1 MMTQD
6 ELSQASQTLVTMRD
20 CLRWAESVMRREQ
33 VFLGHGTDDYWDE
46 ALSLLLHVLHLRWD
60 VDPRVLDAR
69 LLPDEVAA
77 FLGLLERRVNT
88 RMPAAYL
95 TGKAWFCG
103 LQFSVDSRVLV
114 PRSPLAELIEAQFE
128 PFTTGRQISRIL
140 DLCTGSGCIAIACA
154 HVFPHAQVD
163 ASDIS
168 PEALAVCRE
177 NVAAHQVEDQ
187 VQVLQSDGLASV
199 QGPYDVIVC
208 NPPYVGEEEMQTLP
222 QEYHHEP
229 AIALASGYDGLD
241 FLRRLLREAPGCLS
255 DDGFLVVEVGNT
267 REQVEANWPGVPFLW
282 CDFER
287 GGHGVFVL
295 TRQQLLNHREEFS
308 KT

>member
-6 ELSQASQTLVTMRD
+6 ELAQASRTLLTMRD
-20 CLRWAESVMRREQ
+20 CLRWAETVMRREQ
-33 VFLGHGTDDYWDE
+33 IFLGHGTDDYWDE
-46 ALSLLLHVLHLRWD
+46 ALGLLLHVLHLHWD

-69 LLPDEVAA
+69 LLPDEVAT

-88 RMPAAYL
+88 RTPAAYL

-103 LQFSVDSRVLV
+103 LQFAVDSRVLI
-114 PRSPLAELIEAQFE
+114 PRSPLAELIETEFE
-128 PFTTGRQISRIL
+128 PFTEGRQVNRIL

-154 HVFPHAQVD
+154 HVFPQAQVD

-168 PEALAVCRE
+168 EDALAVCRQ
-177 NVAAHQVEDQ
+177 NVAAYQIEDR
-187 VQVLQSDGLASV
+187 VRVMQSDGLQSV

-208 NPPYVGEEEMQTLP
+208 NPPYVGEHEMQTLP
-222 QEYHHEP
+222 EEYRHEP
-229 AIALASGYDGLD
+229 GMALASGHDGLD
-241 FLRRLLREAPGCLS
+241 FTRKLLLEAPSHLS
-255 DDGFLVVEVGNT
+255 RDGFLVVEVGNT
-267 REQVEANWPGVPFLW
+267 WERVEANWPGVPFLW

-295 TRQQLLNHREEFS
+295 TSQQLLDHRDEFS
-308 KT
+308 VA